1 MPSNNQREI
10 TRLKGEASD
19 ALMDADTHLQQGS
32 YSEAVEH
39 VEKGLQFLLRIKEL
53 AQ

>member
-1 MPSNNQREI
+1 MPTNNQREI

-32 YSEAVEH
+32 YDHAAEKA
-39 VEKGLQFLLRIKEL
+39 EKGLKYLLRIKEL